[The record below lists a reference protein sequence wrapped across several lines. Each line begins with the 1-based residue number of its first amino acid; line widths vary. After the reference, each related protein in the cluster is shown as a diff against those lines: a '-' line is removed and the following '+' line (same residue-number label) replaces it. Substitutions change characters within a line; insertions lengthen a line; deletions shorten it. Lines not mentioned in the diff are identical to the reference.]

1 MNLHLGDDPFNWI
14 GTKGLFG
21 LPRWVDITFG
31 VLFIILGLS
40 ILLVYYPRTKRNA
53 KEYRK
58 LQLKEWKKQNPK
70 RTLATYKDTKMF
82 LPPWEKAKQM
92 MPIIL
97 CLTFCILGIAWI
109 AGNTLT
115 SL

>member
-40 ILLVYYPRTKRNA
+40 ILFFTTQEQKEMLRNTVN
-53 KEYRK
+53 Y
-58 LQLKEWKKQNPK
+58 N
-70 RTLATYKDTKMF
+70 
-82 LPPWEKAKQM
+82 
-92 MPIIL
+92 
-97 CLTFCILGIAWI
+97 
-109 AGNTLT
+109 
-115 SL
+115 